1 MLEKYYRHHNESI
14 RKILPAGHYSMI
26 MPKDESYCPN
36 EPGEHINEKRVS

>member
-26 MPKDESYCPN
+26 MPKAESYCPN
-36 EPGEHINEKRVS
+36 EPWEHINEKRVS